1 MQVRGG
7 YILHVGVVEGTLS
20 VNDKVRVTI
29 NDLRRHLIMKN
40 HTGTHILNFGLRA
53 ILGDNVDQ
61 KGSLVAPD
69 RLRFDFSA
77 KGALSADELK
87 QIELI
92 CNQTIDKSLPVYAKD
107 ASLTDAKKIDG
118 LRAVFDE
125 TYPDP
130 VRIVSIGVS
139 IDDLLKSQAN
149 GREYSVEFCGGTHL
163 KTSKHVDRL
172 VIVTEEAIAKGIRRV
187 VAVTGPEADKVR
199 SIRISCNHNRYPRLS
214 FQCTKKADQLDG
226 ELSALS
232 KRVRDASSST
242 HSSSASRLA
251 FNKEIFQFNDDISH
265 ASISQWRRESQRN
278 QLKDLKGI
286 LTELDKAD
294 SKNQIGKAVDQCR
307 DILTK
312 YPDRK
317 CLIANFDMGNDTK
330 NLSTV
335 INQIR
340 TQTTEIAIMLFSI
353 DHATDKFVCLASVS
367 DVRKKAPEEKRSG
380 TLPCLGSGQREALE
394 SE

>member
-92 CNQTIDKSLPVYAKD
+92 CNQTIEKGLQVYAKD
-107 ASLTDAKKIDG
+107 ASLSDAKKIDG

-139 IDDLLKSQAN
+139 IDDLLKNPSKAN
-149 GREYSVEFCGGTHL
+149 GRDYSVEFCGGTHL

-199 SIRISCNHNRYPRLS
+199 SIATGIARATELVISPRVAVHEESRSAGRRTKRTLATCSRRFIVEQYLQRLS
-214 FQCTKKADQLDG
+214 PRVQQGDLSVQRRHFPCEHLAMASRIATQSIEGPQRYSHGIGQGRQQEADQ
-226 ELSALS
+226 
-232 KRVRDASSST
+232 
-242 HSSSASRLA
+242 
-251 FNKEIFQFNDDISH
+251 
-265 ASISQWRRESQRN
+265 
-278 QLKDLKGI
+278 
-286 LTELDKAD
+286 
-294 SKNQIGKAVDQCR
+294 
-307 DILTK
+307 
-312 YPDRK
+312 
-317 CLIANFDMGNDTK
+317 
-330 NLSTV
+330 
-335 INQIR
+335 
-340 TQTTEIAIMLFSI
+340 
-353 DHATDKFVCLASVS
+353 
-367 DVRKKAPEEKRSG
+367 RS
-380 TLPCLGSGQREALE
+380 C
-394 SE
+394 